1 MCQHFTKKKKKK
13 NAVYWTNLYFKKSTE
28 AAQIPKGQFM
38 EGSVSSMS
46 KLLPICQYVIYQKL
60 KSTLENIQWI
70 LRFFYEYYKE
80 YLLFKIIFKILLSH
94 ILI

>member
-1 MCQHFTKKKKKK
+1 MCQHFTKKKKK
-13 NAVYWTNLYFKKSTE
+13 NAVYWTNLYLKKSTE

-38 EGSVSSMS
+38 ERSVSSMS

-70 LRFFYEYYKE
+70 LRFFMNTTRSICY
-80 YLLFKIIFKILLSH
+80 SR
-94 ILI
+94 